1 MIGVVNPAT
10 ISSGGIMDAVKPD
23 EFLQQLIAARE
34 TFWEKMNAER
44 KSYGAEKPLTP
55 AIVLRRLQFG
65 VVMERKAAEVT
76 APWVSKIPDLDLQ
89 QPMSEY
95 VVNELKHTSILRKRI
110 SDLNGDPDA
119 LWNSP
124 LAELKELWDF
134 HAGLSSLCELIASVQ
149 FGHEEFFPRTSKSF
163 IERVAA
169 IDRTTAAIYRDVLLA
184 EEEGHEWI
192 APEILKRYATDGGMQ
207 QKCLVALKTG
217 CELFGRA
224 IQSFNRSMPE

>member
-1 MIGVVNPAT
+1 MEAL
-10 ISSGGIMDAVKPD
+10 KPD
-23 EFLQQLIAARE
+23 EFLQQLIATRE
-34 TFWEKMNAER
+34 AFWEKMNAER

-110 SDLNGDPDA
+110 SDLNGDPDG

-134 HAGLSSLCELIASVQ
+134 HAGLGSLCELIASVQ
-149 FGHEEFFPRTSKSF
+149 FGHEEFFPRTSQSF
-163 IERVAA
+163 IERVGA
-169 IDRTTAAIYRDVLLA
+169 IDPTTAAIYRDVLLA

-192 APEILKRYATDGGMQ
+192 APEILKRYATDTETQ
-207 QKCLVALKTG
+207 QKCLAALKTG

-224 IQSFNRSMPE
+224 IQSFNRTMPA

>member
-1 MIGVVNPAT
+1 MEAL
-10 ISSGGIMDAVKPD
+10 KPD
-23 EFLQQLIAARE
+23 EFLQQLVATRE
-34 TFWEKMNAER
+34 AFWEKMNAER

-110 SDLNGDPDA
+110 SDLNGDPDG

-134 HAGLSSLCELIASVQ
+134 HAGLGSLCELIASVQ

-163 IERVAA
+163 IERVGA
-169 IDRTTAAIYRDVLLA
+169 IDPTTAAIYRDVLLA

-192 APEILKRYATDGGMQ
+192 APEILKTLRHRSRDTAEMLGGFEHRM
-207 QKCLVALKTG
+207 
-217 CELFGRA
+217 
-224 IQSFNRSMPE
+224 

>member
-1 MIGVVNPAT
+1 MEALQ
-10 ISSGGIMDAVKPD
+10 PD

-34 TFWEKMNAER
+34 AFWEKMNAER

-95 VVNELKHTSILRKRI
+95 VVNELKHTSILRRRI
-110 SDLNGDPDA
+110 TDLKGDPDS

-134 HAGLSSLCELIASVQ
+134 HAGLGSLCELIASVQ

-163 IERVAA
+163 IERVGL
-169 IDRTTAAIYRDVLLA
+169 IDPTTAAIYRDVLLA
-184 EEEGHEWI
+184 EEAGHEWI
-192 APEILKRYATDGGMQ
+192 APEILKRYATDAESQ
-207 QKCLVALKTG
+207 QKCLAALTSG

-224 IQSFNRSMPE
+224 IQSFNQSMPG

>member
-1 MIGVVNPAT
+1 MIGGVNHC
-10 ISSGGIMDAVKPD
+10 SGGGIMDALKPD
-23 EFLQQLIAARE
+23 ELLQQLIATRE
-34 TFWEKMNAER
+34 AFWEKMNAER

-110 SDLNGDPDA
+110 SDLNGDPDG

-134 HAGLSSLCELIASVQ
+134 HAGLGSLCELIASVQ
-149 FGHEEFFPRTSKSF
+149 FGHEEFFPRTSQSF
-163 IERVAA
+163 IERVGA
-169 IDRTTAAIYRDVLLA
+169 IDPTTAAIYRDVLLA

-192 APEILKRYATDGGMQ
+192 APEILKRYATDAETQ

-224 IQSFNRSMPE
+224 IQSFNRSMPA

>member
-1 MIGVVNPAT
+1 
-10 ISSGGIMDAVKPD
+10 MDALKPD
-23 EFLQQLIAARE
+23 EFLQQLIATRE
-34 TFWEKMNAER
+34 AFWEKMNAER

-95 VVNELKHTSILRKRI
+95 VVNELKHTSILRQRI
-110 SDLNGDPDA
+110 SDLKGDPDS
-119 LWNSP
+119 LWNNP
-124 LAELKELWDF
+124 LAELKQLWDF
-134 HAGLSSLCELIASVQ
+134 HADLGSLCELIASVQ

-163 IERVAA
+163 IERVGAV
-169 IDRTTAAIYRDVLLA
+169 DPTTAAIYRDVLLA

-192 APEILKRYATDGGMQ
+192 APEILKRYANDAEMQ
-207 QKCLVALKTG
+207 QKCLTALKTG

-224 IQSFNRSMPE
+224 IQSFNRTMPG

>member
-1 MIGVVNPAT
+1 
-10 ISSGGIMDAVKPD
+10 MDALKPE
-23 EFLQQLIAARE
+23 EFLNQLVATRE
-34 TFWEKMNAER
+34 AFWEKMNAER
-44 KSYGAEKPLTP
+44 KSYGAEKPLS
-55 AIVLRRLQFG
+55 AAVVLRRLQFG

-76 APWVSKIPDLDLQ
+76 APWVGQIPDLDLQ

-110 SDLNGDPDA
+110 SELNGDPDG

-124 LAELKELWDF
+124 LKELKELWDF
-134 HAGLSSLCELIASVQ
+134 HASLGSLCELIASVQ

-163 IERVAA
+163 IERVTP
-169 IDRTTAAIYRDVLLA
+169 IDPATAAIYRDVLLA

-192 APEILKRYATDGGMQ
+192 APEILRRYATDGETQ
-207 QKCLVALKTG
+207 QKCLAALKRG

-224 IQSFNRSMPE
+224 IQSFNQSVPA

>member
-1 MIGVVNPAT
+1 MEVLQ
-10 ISSGGIMDAVKPD
+10 PD
-23 EFLQQLIAARE
+23 EFLQQLIATRE
-34 TFWEKMNAER
+34 AFWEKMNAER

-95 VVNELKHTSILRKRI
+95 VVNELKHTSILRQRI
-110 SDLNGDPDA
+110 SDLKGDPDS

-124 LAELKELWDF
+124 LAELKQLWDF
-134 HAGLSSLCELIASVQ
+134 HAGLGSLCELIASVQ

-163 IERVAA
+163 IERVGA
-169 IDRTTAAIYRDVLLA
+169 IDPTTAAIYRDVLLA
-184 EEEGHEWI
+184 EEAGHEWI
-192 APEILKRYATDGGMQ
+192 APEILKRYATDAESQ
-207 QKCLVALKTG
+207 QKCLAALKSG

-224 IQSFNRSMPE
+224 IQSFNQSMPA

>member
-1 MIGVVNPAT
+1 MGALK
-10 ISSGGIMDAVKPD
+10 SD
-23 EFLQQLIAARE
+23 EFLRQLIAARE
-34 TFWEKMNAER
+34 AFWEKMNAER

-110 SDLNGDPDA
+110 SELHGDPDA

-124 LAELKELWDF
+124 LAELRALWDF
-134 HAGLSSLCELIASVQ
+134 HAGLGSLCELIASVQ

-163 IERVAA
+163 IERVDA
-169 IDRTTAAIYRDVLLA
+169 IDPTTAAIYRDVLLA

-192 APEILKRYATDGGMQ
+192 APEILKRYATDDEMQ
-207 QKCLVALKTG
+207 EKCLVALKTG

-224 IQSFNRSMPE
+224 IQSFNRTMPE

>member
-1 MIGVVNPAT
+1 
-10 ISSGGIMDAVKPD
+10 MDAMTAEV
-23 EFLQQLIAARE
+23 FLQQLVAARE
-34 TFWEKMNAER
+34 AFWEKMNAER

-55 AIVLRRLQFG
+55 AIILRRLQFG

-110 SDLNGDPDA
+110 SDLNGDPDG

-124 LAELKELWDF
+124 LVELKELWDF
-134 HAGLSSLCELIASVQ
+134 HAGLGSLCELIASVQ
-149 FGHEEFFPRTSKSF
+149 FGHEEFFPRTSQSF
-163 IERVAA
+163 IERVGA
-169 IDRTTAAIYRDVLLA
+169 IDPTTAAIYRDVLLA

-192 APEILKRYATDGGMQ
+192 APEILKRYATDAETQ
-207 QKCLVALKTG
+207 QKCLAALKTG

-224 IQSFNRSMPE
+224 IQSFNRTMPI